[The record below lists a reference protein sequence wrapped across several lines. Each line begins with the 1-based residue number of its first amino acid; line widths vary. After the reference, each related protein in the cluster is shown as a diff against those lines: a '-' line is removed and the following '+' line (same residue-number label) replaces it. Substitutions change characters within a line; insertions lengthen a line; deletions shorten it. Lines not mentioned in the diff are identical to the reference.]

1 MPTGL
6 LQPLASPGNVLIAA
20 AEPECAHPAT
30 CRTVSPSRTLAPSC
44 TEGESEWQLPPPHPA
59 QCCALQILV
68 LLPLRSDKINGQAP
82 LPKRRYREHMAALT
96 SFATKRLA
104 SIGRRLQRHHRAA
117 LFLIVSVAVIG
128 LSSFC
133 SQYVWRENGLRSL
146 QAVNEPRIEL
156 IASAV

>member
-1 MPTGL
+1 M
-6 LQPLASPGNVLIAA
+6 AIA
-20 AEPECAHPAT
+20 
-30 CRTVSPSRTLAPSC
+30 
-44 TEGESEWQLPPPHPA
+44 PPHPA

-104 SIGRRLQRHHRAA
+104 SIRRRLQRHHRAA
-117 LFLIVSVAVIG
+117 LFLIVSVVVIG

-156 IASAV
+156 IASAVRAEINRQDHLPTVLALDADVRRILANPRDSAL